1 MTRPSDKDP
10 GLDVPPRDVP
20 SPKAAP
26 GDPFGEGPVAAKARR
41 QRSLFIALALAAFVA
56 LVFVNSMLKLA
67 AHAHHA

>member
-1 MTRPSDKDP
+1 MDDTS
-10 GLDVPPRDVP
+10 LDTPP
-20 SPKAAP
+20 PKGPP

-56 LVFVNSMLKLA
+56 LVFVNSVLKLA